1 MAYPSEKWTN
11 ILILTFLLVPIL
23 RLMFSG
29 VKGLA
34 RHGLFYA
41 AIKFRISA
49 IILIDVDHN

>member
-1 MAYPSEKWTN
+1 MDKSSGPNSWYVTVVA
-11 ILILTFLLVPIL
+11 ILILL
-23 RLMFSG
+23 FSG